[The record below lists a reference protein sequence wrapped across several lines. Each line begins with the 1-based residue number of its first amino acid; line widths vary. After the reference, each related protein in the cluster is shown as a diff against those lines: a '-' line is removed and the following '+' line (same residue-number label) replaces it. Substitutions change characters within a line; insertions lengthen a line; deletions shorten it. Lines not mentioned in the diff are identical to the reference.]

1 MCGAL
6 SAGRLVNVAPPT
18 VALTTMGTSPAP
30 ASDEG
35 SSTMIWSKP
44 GVSDGPVEMTVK
56 AVVVVLPTV
65 TVTVAVCPGGG
76 RRPVNMMSRRVG
88 AVSVSVEVQTPVVP
102 ESFGLVVVTANGS
115 PVGAMQGFV
124 TFRTAARPPG
134 PFVEVKMSGS
144 TGLMRT
150 DVRVRAPLLK
160 TATGC
165 AVVASVRPT
174 GTTKLIWF
182 AETK

>member
-1 MCGAL
+1 MCGAV
-6 SAGRLVNVAPPT
+6 SAGRLLNVALPT

-30 ASDEG
+30 ASEAG

-44 GVSDGPVEMTVK
+44 GVSDGPVEMMDAPDK
-56 AVVVVLPTV
+56 VVLPIV
-65 TVTVAVCPGGG
+65 TVTVAVAESG

-88 AVSVSVEVQTPVVP
+88 TVSVSVEVQTPVVP
-102 ESFGLVVVTANGS
+102 ESFGLVVVTLNGS

-134 PFVEVKMSGS
+134 PFVEVKVSGS
-144 TGLMRT
+144 TGLTRT
-150 DVRVRAPLLK
+150 DVRMRAPLLK
-160 TATGC
+160 TVTGC
-165 AVVASVRPT
+165 AVDVLASPT

>member
-1 MCGAL
+1 MCGAV
-6 SAGRLVNVAPPT
+6 SAGRLLNVALPT
-18 VALTTMGTSPAP
+18 VALTMTGTLPAP
-30 ASDEG
+30 ASEAG

-44 GVSDGPVEMTVK
+44 GVSDGPVEMMDAPDK
-56 AVVVVLPTV
+56 VVVPIV
-65 TVTVAVCPGGG
+65 TVTVAVCPEGG
-76 RRPVNMMSRRVG
+76 RRPVTMMSRRVG
-88 AVSVSVEVQTPVVP
+88 AVSVSVEVQLPVVP

-150 DVRVRAPLLK
+150 DVRMRAPMLK
-160 TATGC
+160 TVTGC
-165 AVVASVRPT
+165 AVEVLASPT